1 MKIAISSGHGKYVRG
16 ASGLIDEVEQAR
28 RVVDRLGELIPEALI
43 FHENTATTQEQ
54 NLKNITNWHNAQFDG
69 DADLHVSVHFN
80 AYMNTTSAM
89 GTECLWVTQ
98 EDVATRVALAISN
111 ASGLINRGAK
121 YRSDLWF
128 LNKTNAPAILLEVC
142 FVDSTIDVECYQQSF
157 EAICKALAEMVPD
170 DAVAEDYVRAI
181 GKCSWFGGPED
192 MGVSPSEG
200 LALENEGVNP
210 DDKPHLFLPDNPP
223 GTTGTARQLNPE
235 SNYLAM
241 RWDYQ
246 QFPKTKLAGKNV
258 ARVFNPRTGKGV
270 TAHPAD
276 WGPAAE
282 TGRCCDLS
290 PGIMQRL
297 GLQTD
302 DEVEVIYPWQAK

>member
-1 MKIAISSGHGKYVRG
+1 MKIAISSGHGKYVAG
-16 ASGLIDEVEQAR
+16 ASGLIDEVDEAR
-28 RVVDRLGELIPEALI
+28 RVVDRLGELIPDAVT

-54 NLKNITNWHNAQFDG
+54 NLKNLTNWHNAQN
-69 DADLHVSVHFN
+69 AELHVSVHFN

-89 GTECLWVTQ
+89 GCECLWVTQ
-98 EDVATRVALAISN
+98 EDLAARVAQAISN

-142 FVDSTIDVECYQQSF
+142 FVDSTTDVELYQQAF
-157 EAICKALAEMVPD
+157 EAICKALAAMVPD
-170 DAVAEDYVRAI
+170 DAEAPNYVRAI
-181 GKCSWFGGPED
+181 GRCSSFGGPDD

-210 DDKPHLFLPDNPP
+210 DDKPFLFLPDNPP
-223 GTTGTARQLNPE
+223 GTTGNARRLDPDKL
-235 SNYLAM
+235 YLAM

-246 QFPKTKLAGKNV
+246 QFPKIDLAGNDV
-258 ARVFNPRTGKGV
+258 ALIRNRKTGKHV
-270 TAHPAD
+270 LASPTD

-290 PGIMQRL
+290 PAVMQQL

-302 DEVEVIYPWQAK
+302 SEVEVIYPWVE

>member
-69 DADLHVSVHFN
+69 NAELHVSIHFN

-89 GTECLWVTQ
+89 GCECLWVTQ
-98 EDVATRVALAISN
+98 EDLAARVAQAISN

-142 FVDSTIDVECYQQSF
+142 FVDSTTDVELYQQSF
-157 EAICKALAEMVPD
+157 EAVCKALANMVPD
-170 DAVAEDYVRAI
+170 DAVAANYIRAI
-181 GKCSWFGGPED
+181 GRCSSFGGPED
-192 MGVSPSEG
+192 MGVSSSEG

-210 DDKPHLFLPDNPP
+210 IDKSELFLDEQPP
-223 GTTGTARQLNPE
+223 GTTGNARRLDPDTL
-235 SNYLAM
+235 YLAM

-246 QFPKTKLAGKNV
+246 QFPKIDLAGNDV
-258 ARVFNPRTGKGV
+258 ALIRNRKTGKHV
-270 TAHPAD
+270 LASPAD

-290 PGIMQRL
+290 PGVMQKL

-302 DEVEVIYPWQAK
+302 QEVEVIYPWVE

>member
-28 RVVDRLGELIPEALI
+28 RMVDRLGELIPEALI
-43 FHENTATTQEQ
+43 FHGNTATTQEQ

-69 DADLHVSVHFN
+69 DADLHVSIHFN

-89 GTECLWVTQ
+89 GTECLYVTQ
-98 EDVATRVALAISN
+98 DDLASRVALAISN
-111 ASGLINRGAK
+111 ASGLINRGSK

-128 LNKTNAPAILLEVC
+128 LNKTNAPAILLEIC
-142 FVDSTIDVECYQQSF
+142 FVDSTVDVEYYQKSF
-157 EAICKALAEMVPD
+157 EAICQALADMVPG
-170 DAVAEDYVRAI
+170 DAVAEKYVRAI
-181 GKCSWFGGPED
+181 GKCSWFGGPDD

-200 LALENEGVNP
+200 LALEAEGVNP
-210 DDKPHLFLPDNPP
+210 ENKPHLFLDESPP
-223 GTTGTARQLNPE
+223 GTTGNARQLDPE
-235 SNYLAM
+235 ANYLAM

-246 QFPKTKLAGKNV
+246 QFSKKKLAGKQV
-258 ARVFNPRTGKGV
+258 ARVLNPRTGKHV

-297 GLQTD
+297 SLQTD
-302 DEVEVIYPWQAK
+302 EEVEVIYPWSQ